1 MKNKFI
7 FLTSWLIGS
16 LLLYFATLS
25 CPNSFVLGSAKHS
38 VLSAAVFSG
47 FLWTLII
54 FISEPLAKRL
64 KLKLD
69 KCCVKFTF
77 GYLVS
82 FAGIWMIARF
92 APYTGFGVTKFTWL
106 MGLTLLS
113 SLFLFI
119 LVKLFSLNPSNKKE

>member
-1 MKNKFI
+1 MKNKLVF
-7 FLTSWLIGS
+7 FVSWLVGS
-16 LLLYFATLS
+16 FLLYFATLAY
-25 CPNSFVLGSAKHS
+25 PDNFVLGSAKHS

-54 FISEPLAKRL
+54 FIANPVAKRL

-69 KCCVKFTF
+69 KCCVKFAF

-82 FAGIWMIARF
+82 FAGLWIVARL

-106 MGLTLLS
+106 MTLSLLGC
-113 SLFLFI
+113 LFLSLLAKI
-119 LVKLFSLNPSNKKE
+119 FSLNPAKKKK

>member
-1 MKNKFI
+1 MVILRGDISMKNKFI

-25 CPNSFVLGSAKHS
+25 YPNSFVLGSAKHS

-54 FISEPLAKRL
+54 FISESLAKRL

-69 KCCVKFTF
+69 NVV
-77 GYLVS
+77 LN
-82 FAGIWMIARF
+82 
-92 APYTGFGVTKFTWL
+92 
-106 MGLTLLS
+106 LLS
-113 SLFLFI
+113 DIWFPL
-119 LVKLFSLNPSNKKE
+119 PEYG